1 MNESFLFFRSYY
13 EAGKQLPPRRQL
25 AFYNAI
31 LTRIFEGK
39 PLPTTGHDAA
49 LFALVAPSIE
59 KSAKVSASGRKGG
72 SAATEAKKTTA
83 RENGKFGG
91 RPLKNPS
98 ETQASENENPTTKT
112 KTKTET
118 KTETRAEVVD
128 DSALAG
134 GSRTPAHDEPNV
146 APDDAAGGPGAVPA
160 MADTE
165 VAPPALRDVLR
176 VCSNDG
182 CTNPGGVTIP
192 EAFGRYF
199 FGQMQNMGWT
209 QTNGLR
215 VTRRNLRSVLFK
227 WWQHATDDEK
237 ARILGAADASG
248 EESEELRRIR
258 ERARE
263 RERRIAQLMGKAK
276 EAHG

>member
-31 LTRIFEGK
+31 LSRIFEDK

-59 KSAKVSASGRKGG
+59 KSAKISASGRKGG
-72 SAATEAKKTTA
+72 SATTEAKKTTA

-98 ETQASENENPTTKT
+98 ETQASENENPTTKTKT

-146 APDDAAGGPGAVPA
+146 APDDAAGGTGAVPA

-165 VAPPALRDVLR
+165 VGPP
-176 VCSNDG
+176 
-182 CTNPGGVTIP
+182 
-192 EAFGRYF
+192 
-199 FGQMQNMGWT
+199 M
-209 QTNGLR
+209 
-215 VTRRNLRSVLFK
+215 
-227 WWQHATDDEK
+227 
-237 ARILGAADASG
+237 
-248 EESEELRRIR
+248 
-258 ERARE
+258 
-263 RERRIAQLMGKAK
+263 IAQT
-276 EAHG
+276 